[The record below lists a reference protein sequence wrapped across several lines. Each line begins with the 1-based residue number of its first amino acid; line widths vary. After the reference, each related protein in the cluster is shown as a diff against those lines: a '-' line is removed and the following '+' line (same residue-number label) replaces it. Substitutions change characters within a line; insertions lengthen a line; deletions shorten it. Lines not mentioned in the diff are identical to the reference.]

1 VGCRYCREK
10 KKKQVT
16 WAGARRW
23 WEEAASRDGPKTGQ
37 NVNND
42 YMTKCYQDIVLWP
55 NVHPFCLNFSDTS
68 RIVITACILKT
79 PHVDIVLTIE

>member
-1 VGCRYCREK
+1 MGPQ
-10 KKKQVT
+10 QVT
-16 WAGARRW
+16 WVGAYRW

-42 YMTKCYQDIVLWP
+42 YMSRHYQDIVLWA
-55 NVHPFCLNFSDTS
+55 NVHPFCLYFSDIS

-79 PHVDIVLTIE
+79 LHVDIALTIDA